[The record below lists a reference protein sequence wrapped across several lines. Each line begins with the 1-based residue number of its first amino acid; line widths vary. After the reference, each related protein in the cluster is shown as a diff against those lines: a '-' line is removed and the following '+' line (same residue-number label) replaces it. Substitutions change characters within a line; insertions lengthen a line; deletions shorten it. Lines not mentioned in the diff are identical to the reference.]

1 MQIYQKM
8 LYGLLKGLWKKI
20 GKVMQNLLSLLQIQ
34 GHGLKYIDDDYEH
47 PNGIEGRKD
56 IEETVRE
63 LALKNVL
70 IFCLKIIEYT
80 NKMFSI
86 FENVYKV

>member
-56 IEETVRE
+56 INSERIGFKKCIDI
-63 LALKNVL
+63 LLKDNRVH
-70 IFCLKIIEYT
+70 K
-80 NKMFSI
+80 
-86 FENVYKV
+86 